1 MPKIV
6 HLLSKQIIIARLVPP
21 GADSDKIAFATVTSA
36 MAHIQP
42 SRNAKSSLT
51 EGVHGKLH
59 RLWVDGCADLQDGD
73 RVRDEDNNYYT
84 VADGGVS
91 RRTFGS
97 FDYKEVWLELTE
109 R

>member
-6 HLLSKQIIIARLVPP
+6 HLLNKQIIVARLAPP
-21 GADSDKIAFATVTSA
+21 SGDYDKVAFATVTSA

-42 SRNAKSSLT
+42 LRDTKTALT

-59 RLWVDGCADLQDGD
+59 RLWVDGCVDIQAGD
-73 RVRDEDNNYYT
+73 RVKDEDNNYYT
-84 VADGGVS
+84 IPDGGVS

-97 FDYKEVWLELTE
+97 FDYKEIWLELTDS
-109 R
+109 